1 MCPPTCHCHGPRPAT
16 KRPPT
21 LGRRRFTALLLGGA
35 SLPALAA
42 CDPAGV
48 GELFVSDDEI
58 EQLGLET
65 WDRIRE
71 EEPRSNNEANREK
84 ARAMTRRILSAVDE
98 DPDAWEVEVFA
109 GDQANA
115 WVLPGKRMGIYD
127 GMFALAGDDDQ
138 LAAVIG
144 HEIGHDQA
152 EHARQRIAREI
163 GTQAGLQL
171 ISTAL
176 QVGDI
181 TYANQIAG
189 LFGAGAQYGVIL
201 PFSREQELEA
211 DEIGLTNM
219 ARAGYDP
226 RAAIRLWQ
234 RMAEQSSP
242 PTFLST
248 HPAPEGRI
256 RQLEELMPEA
266 RAIYE
271 QAA

>member
-1 MCPPTCHCHGPRPAT
+1 MCHCHGPRPST
-16 KRPPT
+16 IQPPT

-48 GELFVSDDEI
+48 GERFVSDEEI
-58 EQLGLET
+58 ERLGLET

-71 EEPRSNNEANREK
+71 EEPRSTNQANREK
-84 ARAMTRRILSAVDE
+84 ARAMTTRILSAVGE

-127 GMFALAGDDDQ
+127 GMFAMAEDDAQ

-152 EHARQRIAREI
+152 RHAQQRIAREA
-163 GTQAGLQL
+163 GTQATLQL
-171 ISTAL
+171 VSTAL
-176 QVGDI
+176 QLGDI
-181 TYANQIAG
+181 AYANQIAG
-189 LFGAGAQYGVIL
+189 LFGAGAQYGIIL
-201 PFSREQELEA
+201 PYSREQELEA

-226 RAAIRLWQ
+226 EGAIRLWQ
-234 RMAEQSSP
+234 NMAEQPSP
-242 PTFLST
+242 PTFAST

-256 RQLEELMPEA
+256 QALEEMLPEA
-266 RAIYE
+266 RAVYE
-271 QAA
+271 DAR

>member
-1 MCPPTCHCHGPRPAT
+1 MCPCHGPRLSSAHL
-16 KRPPT
+16 PT
-21 LGRRRFTALLLGGA
+21 LGRRRFAALLLGGA

-48 GELFVSDDEI
+48 GELFVSDEEI
-58 EQLGLET
+58 ERLGLET
-65 WDRIRE
+65 WERIRE
-71 EEPRSNNEANREK
+71 EEPRSTNQANREK
-84 ARAMTRRILSAVDE
+84 ARTMSRRILSAVGE

-127 GMFALAGDDDQ
+127 GMFAMAEDDAQ

-144 HEIGHDQA
+144 HEVGHDQA
-152 EHARQRIAREI
+152 RHAQQRIAREA
-163 GTQAGLQL
+163 GTQATLQL
-171 ISTAL
+171 VSTAL
-176 QVGDI
+176 QLGDI
-181 TYANQIAG
+181 AYANQIAG
-189 LFGAGAQYGVIL
+189 LFGAGAQYGIIL
-201 PFSREQELEA
+201 PYSREQELEA

-226 RAAIRLWQ
+226 EGAIRLWQ
-234 RMAEQSSP
+234 NMAEQSSP
-242 PTFLST
+242 PTFAST

-256 RQLEELMPEA
+256 RALEAMLPEA
-266 RAIYE
+266 RAVYE

>member
-1 MCPPTCHCHGPRPAT
+1 MCHCHAHHRAS
-16 KRPPT
+16 RPPT

-48 GELFVSDDEI
+48 GELFVSADDI
-58 EQLGLET
+58 ERLGLET
-65 WDRIRE
+65 WERIRE
-71 EEPRSNNEANREK
+71 EEPRSTNQANREK
-84 ARAMTRRILSAVDE
+84 ARAMTARILSAVGE

-127 GMFALAGDDDQ
+127 GMFALAEDDDQ

-152 EHARQRIAREI
+152 GHARQRVAREI
-163 GTQAGLQL
+163 GTQATLQL
-171 ISTAL
+171 VSTAL
-176 QVGDI
+176 QLGDI
-181 TYANQIAG
+181 AYANQIAG
-189 LFGAGAQYGVIL
+189 LFGAGAQYGIIL
-201 PFSREQELEA
+201 PYSREQELEA

-226 RAAIRLWQ
+226 EGAIRLWQ
-234 RMAEQSSP
+234 NMAEQPTP
-242 PTFLST
+242 PTFAST

-256 RQLEELMPEA
+256 RALEAMLPEA

-271 QAA
+271 AAS